1 MCTDDKSG
9 IATSNSGAAAAAEA
23 EPSSSASATAIAD
36 FKRRKRLELNRKA
49 AKESR
54 ERKKRRVESL
64 NHNIVL
70 LTRDNYELRSQN
82 EGLRHILVS
91 QSPRSVQSKALLR
104 SFSSSTVLLHRAQS
118 QLS

>member
-1 MCTDDKSG
+1 MASDDDKSR
-9 IATSNSGAAAAAEA
+9 IVSHSSAAAAAEA
-23 EPSSSASATAIAD
+23 EPSSSASAAAIAD
-36 FKRRKRLELNRKA
+36 FKRKKRLELNRKA

-91 QSPRSVQSKALLR
+91 QSPRLVRLKALLR
-104 SFSSSTVLLHRAQS
+104 SF
-118 QLS
+118 